1 LLHWYNNLLSSG
13 SACPT
18 FTPGAL
24 LRFRHFLP
32 LAVLLCPL
40 RLAAQTAADTS
51 PVDPAQVIHRVRL
64 IRRDIFDP
72 NERSWLARLGNKLHF
87 LTRAPVIRREVLIRP
102 GQPYDSALV
111 AESERNLRALGI
123 FRRVQIDSVR
133 TDSGLVL
140 QVTTK
145 DGWSTQLDW
154 RFRST
159 GGEVAFTIGMIE
171 TNLLGTA
178 SSAALRYR
186 KDPDRSSIA
195 LGFRRRRLF
204 AGTIG
209 LEVAYENR
217 TDGRLSGIALERPF
231 FSTTSANAFRL
242 SIEDDHARVLRF
254 FEGADVPRDTLS
266 RRFSLARASYA
277 WATRA
282 ATSGYLRV
290 GVSGQVRRDDTLRV
304 GAAGPIERTV
314 TGSVGPYLVW
324 NRSHYLVTHGY
335 AGFSREEDVDLG
347 TTVRAGLQAA
357 PALFGYERG
366 GLAPEVSGRVGARI
380 PGGFGYLD
388 AYADGLFDSA
398 GLDSG
403 TVQLAATMVIQP
415 GPRHVAVLHLE
426 GGWLEDPVAGEEF
439 DLGLGSGP
447 RAFGSHS
454 FTGDR
459 AVFATAE
466 YRYTVTEDLW
476 GLVGLGLAGFVD
488 HGGAWYSGSPRRTG
502 WDAGIG
508 LRLGASRSSDVPAL
522 RFDLAHR
529 FANDVDPSGWVITVG
544 KGFAFTGSTRGSN

>member
-1 LLHWYNNLLSSG
+1 M
-13 SACPT
+13 
-18 FTPGAL
+18 
-24 LRFRHFLP
+24 RFRHFLP

-40 RLAAQTAADTS
+40 CLAAQTTTDTS
-51 PVDPAQVIHRVRL
+51 SVDSAQVIRRVEL

-72 NERSWLARLGNKLHF
+72 NEQSWVARMANRLHF
-87 LTRAPVIRREVLIRP
+87 QTQAPVIRREVLIRP

-123 FRRVQIDSVR
+123 FRKVQIDSVR

-140 QVTTK
+140 RVLTK

-186 KDPDRSSIA
+186 RDPDRSSLA
-195 LGFRRRRLF
+195 LAFRRRRLF
-204 AGTIG
+204 AGTVG
-209 LEVAYENR
+209 LEVGYENR
-217 TDGRLSGIALERPF
+217 SDGRLSGIAVERPF
-231 FSTTSANAFRL
+231 FSTTSANGFRL
-242 SIEDDHARVLRF
+242 ALEDDDARVLRF
-254 FEGADVPRDTLS
+254 YEGADVARDTLT
-266 RRFSLARASYA
+266 RRFTLARASYA
-277 WATRA
+277 WALRA
-282 ATSGYLRV
+282 ATSGFLRL
-290 GVSGQVRRDDTLRV
+290 GVAGQVRRDDTLRV
-304 GAAGPIERTV
+304 GATGPFGRTV

-324 NRSHYLVTHGY
+324 NRAHYLVTHGY
-335 AGFSREEDVDLG
+335 AGFAREEDVDLG
-347 TTVRAGLQAA
+347 TTLRVGLQAA
-357 PALFGYERG
+357 PGLFGYERD
-366 GLAPEVSGRVGARI
+366 GLAPEVSGRIGGRI
-380 PGGFGYLD
+380 PGGFGYID
-388 AYADGLFDSA
+388 AFADGLYNTA

-403 TVQLAATMVIQP
+403 TVQLAATMVLQP

-426 GGWLEDPVAGEEF
+426 GGWLDDPVPGEEF

-459 AVFATAE
+459 AIFATAE
-466 YRYTVTEDLW
+466 YRYTVVDDLW
-476 GLVGLGLAGFVD
+476 GMVGLGLAGFVD

-508 LRLGASRSSDVPAL
+508 LRVGASRSTDVPAL
-522 RFDLAHR
+522 RFDLARR
-529 FANDVDPSGWVITVG
+529 FANDVDPAGWVITVG
-544 KGFAFTGSTRGSN
+544 KGFAFTAPTRGLN